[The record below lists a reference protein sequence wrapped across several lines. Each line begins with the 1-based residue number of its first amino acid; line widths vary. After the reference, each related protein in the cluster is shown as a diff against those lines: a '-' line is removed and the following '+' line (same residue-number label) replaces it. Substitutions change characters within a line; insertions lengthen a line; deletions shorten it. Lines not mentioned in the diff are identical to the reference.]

1 MFNEYGENDFLITYD
16 DIYYFS
22 FRQFKT
28 STRNQHDY
36 SFYFYENNDTVYI
49 KADIVGISN
58 MKFVR
63 PMNLISNASKL
74 KCNGNID
81 KNKTTYNMIEMV
93 YPK

>member
-36 SFYFYENNDTVYI
+36 GFYFYKNNDTVHI
-49 KADIVGISN
+49 KADIVGQRA

-74 KCNGNID
+74 KCNVKID